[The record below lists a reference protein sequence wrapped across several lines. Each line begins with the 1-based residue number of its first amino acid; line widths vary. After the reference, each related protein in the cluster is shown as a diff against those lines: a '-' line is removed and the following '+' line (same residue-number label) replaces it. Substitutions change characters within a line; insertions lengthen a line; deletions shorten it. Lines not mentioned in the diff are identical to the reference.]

1 MVSEIADGARTP
13 GETVMMD
20 VDAILDRP
28 VARPSLLP
36 ELLNS
41 RFGSEAGS
49 LPRASSVPLAPP
61 TYTVG
66 YVYDAA
72 MMSHSPDEG
81 DEHPE
86 QPQRIVAVHNTLLK
100 HGCLSAMKRIPFGR
114 VQREA
119 VLLVHTEQHW
129 RIVLGFKSTWH
140 QYFLLI
146 LMRRFARSPDAA
158 GNYRLKSILRARLA
172 VCQSSDYRVRAFK
185 LWRGHQGCTCRG
197 SWGIKENARDR
208 SSPRSSR

>member
-1 MVSEIADGARTP
+1 MASDGARAP

-20 VDAILDRP
+20 VDGILDTP
-28 VARPSLLP
+28 VARPSVRPDWLD
-36 ELLNS
+36 S
-41 RFGSEAGS
+41 RLGSIEAGS

-72 MMSHSPDEG
+72 MMSHGPDEA

-100 HGCLSAMKRIPFGR
+100 HGCLSAMKRLPFCR

-129 RIVLGFKSTWH
+129 RMVLALKSTW
-140 QYFLLI
+140 
-146 LMRRFARSPDAA
+146 R
-158 GNYRLKSILRARLA
+158 
-172 VCQSSDYRVRAFK
+172 
-185 LWRGHQGCTCRG
+185 
-197 SWGIKENARDR
+197 
-208 SSPRSSR
+208 

>member
-1 MVSEIADGARTP
+1 MVSEIADGARAP
-13 GETVMMD
+13 GETVSMD

-28 VARPSLLP
+28 VARSSLHPDSLI
-36 ELLNS
+36 S
-41 RFGSEAGS
+41 RLSSAEAGS

-81 DEHPE
+81 DDHPE

-100 HGCLSAMKRIPFGR
+100 HGCLSAMKRIPFCR
-114 VQREA
+114 VPREA

-129 RIVLGFKSTWH
+129 RTVLALKSTWH
-140 QYFLLI
+140 QYYIFLLM
-146 LMRRFARSPDAA
+146 LLRRFDRSPDAR
-158 GNYRLKSILRARLA
+158 GNY
-172 VCQSSDYRVRAFK
+172 
-185 LWRGHQGCTCRG
+185 
-197 SWGIKENARDR
+197 
-208 SSPRSSR
+208 

>member
-1 MVSEIADGARTP
+1 MVSETADGARASS
-13 GETVMMD
+13 ETVIMD
-20 VDAILDRP
+20 VDGNVDRP
-28 VARPSLLP
+28 IARPSQRPGSLD
-36 ELLNS
+36 S
-41 RFGSEAGS
+41 RLSSSEVGS

-72 MMSHSPDEG
+72 MMSHSPDEE

-100 HGCLSAMKRIPFGR
+100 HGCLSAMKRLPFRR

-129 RIVLGFKSTWH
+129 RMVL
-140 QYFLLI
+140 
-146 LMRRFARSPDAA
+146 A
-158 GNYRLKSILRARLA
+158 LK
-172 VCQSSDYRVRAFK
+172 
-185 LWRGHQGCTCRG
+185 CT
-197 SWGIKENARDR
+197 
-208 SSPRSSR
+208 

>member
-1 MVSEIADGARTP
+1 MVSEIADGSRAP
-13 GETVMMD
+13 GETVSMD

-28 VARPSLLP
+28 VARPSLHPDSLI
-36 ELLNS
+36 S
-41 RFGSEAGS
+41 RLSSAEAGS

-100 HGCLSAMKRIPFGR
+100 HGCLSAMKRLPFCR

-129 RIVLGFKSTWH
+129 RMVLALKSTWH
-140 QYFLLI
+140 QHFLFDI
-146 LMRRFARSPDAA
+146 IVTIPP
-158 GNYRLKSILRARLA
+158 
-172 VCQSSDYRVRAFK
+172 Q
-185 LWRGHQGCTCRG
+185 
-197 SWGIKENARDR
+197 
-208 SSPRSSR
+208 P

>member
-1 MVSEIADGARTP
+1 MATGLKREDIIELPLVLAVAVLEYVSIRVNKLHQQPAAALGRQYNLTYCIMVSEIADGARTP
-13 GETVMMD
+13 GETVIMD

-28 VARPSLLP
+28 VARPSLHP

-41 RFGSEAGS
+41 HFGSEAGS

-86 QPQRIVAVHNTLLK
+86 QPQRIVAVHNMLLK
-100 HGCLSAMKRIPFGR
+100 HGCLSAMKRLPFCR

-129 RIVLGFKSTWH
+129 RMVLALKSTWH

-146 LMRRFARSPDAA
+146 QMR
-158 GNYRLKSILRARLA
+158 
-172 VCQSSDYRVRAFK
+172 
-185 LWRGHQGCTCRG
+185 
-197 SWGIKENARDR
+197 
-208 SSPRSSR
+208 

>member
-1 MVSEIADGARTP
+1 MISETADGDGARP
-13 GETVMMD
+13 PVMMD
-20 VDAILDRP
+20 VDGFVDRSLAQ
-28 VARPSLLP
+28 ARPSLRPASLDNR
-36 ELLNS
+36 L
-41 RFGSEAGS
+41 GSADS

-100 HGCLSAMKRIPFGR
+100 HGCLSAMKRLPFHR

-129 RIVLGFKSTWH
+129 RMVL
-140 QYFLLI
+140 
-146 LMRRFARSPDAA
+146 A
-158 GNYRLKSILRARLA
+158 LKSAW
-172 VCQSSDYRVRAFK
+172 C
-185 LWRGHQGCTCRG
+185 G
-197 SWGIKENARDR
+197 SWLFP
-208 SSPRSSR
+208 PRRY

>member
-1 MVSEIADGARTP
+1 MVSEIADGTRA

-28 VARPSLLP
+28 VARPSLHLDS
-36 ELLNS
+36 LITRLS
-41 RFGSEAGS
+41 LSSAEAGS
-49 LPRASSVPLAPP
+49 LPRASSVPLVPP
-61 TYTVG
+61 TYSVG

-100 HGCLSAMKRIPFGR
+100 HGCLSAMKRLPFRR

-129 RIVLGFKSTWH
+129 RMVLALKST
-140 QYFLLI
+140 
-146 LMRRFARSPDAA
+146 
-158 GNYRLKSILRARLA
+158 
-172 VCQSSDYRVRAFK
+172 
-185 LWRGHQGCTCRG
+185 
-197 SWGIKENARDR
+197 
-208 SSPRSSR
+208 

>member
-1 MVSEIADGARTP
+1 MAAAPCIRVKGLRQQGKRACFGRSLNLSSQAVALAVACSPHNMLSSMVSETADGARVP
-13 GETVMMD
+13 GETVVMD
-20 VDAILDRP
+20 VDGIVDGP
-28 VARPSLLP
+28 VVRPSLRP
-36 ELLNS
+36 
-41 RFGSEAGS
+41 GSLDIRLGSAEAGS

-100 HGCLSAMKRIPFGR
+100 HGCLSAMKRLPFRR

-129 RIVLGFKSTWH
+129 RMVL
-140 QYFLLI
+140 
-146 LMRRFARSPDAA
+146 A
-158 GNYRLKSILRARLA
+158 LK
-172 VCQSSDYRVRAFK
+172 
-185 LWRGHQGCTCRG
+185 CT
-197 SWGIKENARDR
+197 
-208 SSPRSSR
+208 